1 MEGAGI
7 SERAE
12 GARPAGGQGT
22 ARPGEAKCPGLQQ
35 DLSPL
40 PHRVCLLEALLLG
53 EH

>member
-1 MEGAGI
+1 MEGVGI
-7 SERAE
+7 SERVE
-12 GARPAGGQGT
+12 GARLAGGQGT

-40 PHRVCLLEALLLG
+40 PHRVCLLGALFPG